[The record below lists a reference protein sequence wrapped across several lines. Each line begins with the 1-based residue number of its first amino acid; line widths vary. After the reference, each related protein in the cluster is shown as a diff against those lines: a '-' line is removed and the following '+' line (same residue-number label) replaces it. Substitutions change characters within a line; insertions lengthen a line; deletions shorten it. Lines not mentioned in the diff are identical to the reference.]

1 MALRTEEIDAATARG
16 RKTDMTADI
25 NDPLALHYEFSQLN
39 VTDLLKARDLYHF
52 HLMNKPNVIG
62 TAVGPSDAPSNRNVN
77 ASHNRQD
84 TGEEK
89 DRRLKARC

>member
-1 MALRTEEIDAATARG
+1 VDVDSA
-16 RKTDMTADI
+16 
-25 NDPLALHYEFSQLN
+25 FSMHNQYSMLDLS
-39 VTDLLKARDLYHF
+39 DLLLARERH
-52 HLMNKPNVIG
+52 HVELMRKQNVIG
-62 TAVGPSDAPSNRNVN
+62 TAVGPSDAQSNRNVN